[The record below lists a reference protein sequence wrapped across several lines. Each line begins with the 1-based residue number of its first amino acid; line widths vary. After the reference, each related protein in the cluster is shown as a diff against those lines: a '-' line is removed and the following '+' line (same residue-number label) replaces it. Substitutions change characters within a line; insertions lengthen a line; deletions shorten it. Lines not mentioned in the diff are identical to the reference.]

1 MELIEHDE
9 AMLECEKE
17 ENVLHYDKR
26 TLNLDIDEKKIEVDI
41 YNKKND
47 DKKSNVIINSIN
59 NNSEESE
66 VSNNKYVEMKNNKS
80 KSIGIVM
87 YMQDR
92 DYSDNKEE
100 NLNIHIK
107 EASAPSFLAKII
119 KYIFEKLYET
129 IIIEVVMG
137 HEHGDKNNKCHLQ
150 IIIIFEKMFR
160 KLMKPGA
167 LKIKYDNK
175 IICLLYMQQK
185 TKNAYALKNYC
196 KKERDATIVRNNEIK
211 KFDLEE
217 ENPFIFIKNNR
228 DKITFDEGL
237 EKILDYDAEL
247 YFKTSN
253 NMDNALKRLIVENPP
268 VPFRWMPIPD
278 YLKEYYLPDGSTFY
292 ETFSKWYNKYCINEQ
307 NLERKKALC
316 LFSAERSMGK
326 SYFVRHLVSHEDYV
340 LEFNNTIC
348 MKKNLNKGIHK
359 LLLLDDMKIINENN
373 KSMWKSLV
381 ASEPTTLR
389 GAWINEEFKERLP
402 CIITTNDLEM
412 IKIFRDD
419 DFFRTQVITIE
430 ITKYMGE
437 PGTEREDLMQTE
449 FIVSD
454 RTAEKLNRLNIKNA
468 YSNEL
473 NL

>member
-1 MELIEHDE
+1 
-9 AMLECEKE
+9 
-17 ENVLHYDKR
+17 
-26 TLNLDIDEKKIEVDI
+26 
-41 YNKKND
+41 
-47 DKKSNVIINSIN
+47 
-59 NNSEESE
+59 
-66 VSNNKYVEMKNNKS
+66 
-80 KSIGIVM
+80 
-87 YMQDR
+87 
-92 DYSDNKEE
+92 
-100 NLNIHIK
+100 
-107 EASAPSFLAKII
+107 
-119 KYIFEKLYET
+119 
-129 IIIEVVMG
+129 
-137 HEHGDKNNKCHLQ
+137 
-150 IIIIFEKMFR
+150 MFR

-211 KFDLEE
+211 KFDHEE
-217 ENPFIFIKNNR
+217 ENPFNYIKNNR
-228 DKITFDEGL
+228 DKITIEEGL

-247 YFKTSN
+247 YFRNSN
-253 NMDNALKRLIVENPP
+253 NIDNALKRLIVENPP
-268 VPFRWMPIPD
+268 VPFKWMPIPD

-292 ETFSKWYNKYCINEQ
+292 ETFSKWYNTYCINGE

-326 SYFVRHLVSHEDYV
+326 SYFVRHLVSHENYL

-348 MKKNLNKGIHK
+348 RKKNINKGIYK

-419 DFFRTQVITIE
+419 KLFRTQVITIE

-449 FIVSD
+449 FIISD
-454 RTAEKLNRLNIKNA
+454 KTAEKLNKLDIKNA